1 MGALGNLRR
10 ALRARG
16 VPDSSIPINPPSTD
30 PKLDT
35 LCRKNLL
42 RTPNRW
48 SQKSVTNPIS
58 VRMCNF
64 LRPTNWSVTRLKIT
78 IFAPCAASPPQLLP
92 APRYGSTPAS
102 GKIREKCVTFKMSG
116 IFFRAMEF
124 FKMAALGN
132 RTSQS
137 FQTSRAPEKC
147 ELLFQACLKM

>member
-1 MGALGNLRR
+1 MRAGKLRR

-35 LCRKNLL
+35 LCRKICYEPKTGGRKNLL
-42 RTPNRW
+42 RTQYPCERAIFRDR
-48 SQKSVTNPIS
+48 PIGRS
-58 VRMCNF
+58 RVSK
-64 LRPTNWSVTRLKIT
+64 TT
-78 IFAPCAASPPQLLP
+78 IFAPCAASPPSSSQLR
-92 APRYGSTPAS
+92 ATDQQERRE
-102 GKIREKCVTFKMSG
+102 KCREKCVTFKMSE

-124 FKMAALGN
+124 FKLAALGN

-147 ELLFQACLKM
+147 ELLFQACLKT